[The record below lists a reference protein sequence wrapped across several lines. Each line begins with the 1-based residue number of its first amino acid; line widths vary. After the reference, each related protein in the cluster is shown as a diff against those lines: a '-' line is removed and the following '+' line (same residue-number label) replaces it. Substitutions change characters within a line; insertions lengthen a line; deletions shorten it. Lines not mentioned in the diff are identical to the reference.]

1 MKTEKQPDQYALTT
15 VTFGDRPGGAIAMI
29 ALRKTA
35 QMSNDCPRATK
46 LIENDSY
53 VDDLITSVEDQVA
66 ANELMQEVDTVLGKG
81 GFHIKEW
88 VISGEGNLSTL
99 HPKVVFSKE
108 EKVLGL
114 SWDPHHDH
122 FYFKVC
128 LNFSK
133 KIKKTI

>member
-1 MKTEKQPDQYALTT
+1 
-15 VTFGDRPGGAIAMI
+15 
-29 ALRKTA
+29 
-35 QMSNDCPRATK
+35 
-46 LIENDSY
+46 
-53 VDDLITSVEDQVA
+53 
-66 ANELMQEVDTVLGKG
+66 MQEVDTVLGKG

-133 KIKKTI
+133 KIKKNYLRMQISKRMRLRKYYQQNLQD